1 MRPVKFVR
9 SLLTCNWQ
17 KESRI
22 PWDPTHPI
30 TLRCSLRCRHY
41 TAHSSLSTQ
50 QPWWISQNKYYR
62 CLRRLPHTE
71 IPQDRRRAMWY
82 LHLKL
87 IVLALSFS
95 ALGNAFPS
103 YQSLVGMSNDEV
115 DLFIREHGGMS
126 LPGAQPLPPPQTDNS
141 SKLVNDPEHPFM
153 VPGPNDLRGPCPGLN
168 TLANHGVSIS
178 LF

>member
-1 MRPVKFVR
+1 
-9 SLLTCNWQ
+9 
-17 KESRI
+17 
-22 PWDPTHPI
+22 
-30 TLRCSLRCRHY
+30 
-41 TAHSSLSTQ
+41 
-50 QPWWISQNKYYR
+50 
-62 CLRRLPHTE
+62 
-71 IPQDRRRAMWY
+71 MWY

-126 LPGAQPLPPPQTDNS
+126 LPGARPPPPPQTDNS
-141 SKLVNDPEHPFM
+141 SMLVNDPEHPFIA
-153 VPGPNDLRGPCPGLN
+153 PGPNDLRGPCPGLN